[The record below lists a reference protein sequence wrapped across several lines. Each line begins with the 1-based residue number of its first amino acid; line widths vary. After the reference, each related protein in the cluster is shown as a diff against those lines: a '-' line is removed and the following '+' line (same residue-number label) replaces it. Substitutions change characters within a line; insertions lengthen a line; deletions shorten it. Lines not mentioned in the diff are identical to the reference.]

1 MTGLPLP
8 EQSVTMNL
16 SFTPEE
22 EAFRQEVQDFLSDHL
37 TPELRAYAR
46 RMTSVYSTKEVALEW
61 QAILVKQGWAAP
73 SWPVEYGGTGWSVA
87 ERYIYDV
94 EMARAGA
101 PPLSPMGIGMCGP
114 ALIGHGSQA
123 QKDHY
128 LPRILSGEDFWCQG
142 YSEPHAGSDLAAL
155 TMSAIEDGDAFV
167 CNGSKIWTT
176 HAHEANMMFCLV
188 RTDATGKPQQ
198 GITFLLIDM
207 NSPSVTIDPI
217 LMLSGEH
224 IQNAVFFSDVRVPK
238 ANVIGKVN
246 EGWTVAKYLLE
257 FERGGSAYGPR
268 LLSRLCA
275 IRQSAHEEGGLDPGF
290 ARKLSLAEA
299 DILALE
305 AAELQQMSV
314 LAGGGTPGLKAS
326 MMKIRGTELS
336 QHLTELAIE
345 LAGTYAAPFQP
356 QHLSPGGPVPAAEC
370 LGLSRSVP
378 ETGPESALTVSSKY
392 FNDRAGSI
400 YAGSNEIQRGILAK
414 GQLEL

>member
-1 MTGLPLP
+1 
-8 EQSVTMNL
+8 MNL

-22 EAFRQEVQDFLSDHL
+22 EAFREEVRDFLADHL
-37 TPELRAYAR
+37 SPSLRAYAR
-46 RMTSVYSTKEVALEW
+46 RMTSVYATRQVALEW

-73 SWPVEYGGTGWSVA
+73 SWPVEYGGTNWTPA
-87 ERYIYDV
+87 QRYIYDV

-114 ALIGHGSQA
+114 ALIGHGSKA

-155 TMSAIEDGDAFV
+155 TMSAVEDGDDFI

-188 RTDATGKPQQ
+188 RTDASGKPQQ

-207 NSPSVTIDPI
+207 NAPGVRVDPI

-224 IQNAVFFSDVRVPK
+224 IQNAVFFTDVRVPK
-238 ANVIGKVN
+238 ANVVGQVN
-246 EGWTVAKYLLE
+246 HGWTVAKYLLE
-257 FERGGSAYGPR
+257 FERGGSSYGPR
-268 LLSRLCA
+268 LLARLRA
-275 IRQSAHEEGGLDPGF
+275 IRHTAAEEGLLEPGF

-299 DILALE
+299 EILALE
-305 AAELQQMSV
+305 AAELQQMAE

-336 QHLTELAIE
+336 QHLTELALE
-345 LAGTYAAPFQP
+345 LAGAYAAPFEP
-356 QHLSPGGPVPAAEC
+356 HHTAPGGPVPGFEGLNTPQAGPGSAVTAA
-370 LGLSRSVP
+370 P
-378 ETGPESALTVSSKY
+378 KY
-392 FNDRAGSI
+392 LNDRAGSI

-414 GQLEL
+414 GRLGL

>member
-1 MTGLPLP
+1 
-8 EQSVTMNL
+8 MNL

-22 EAFRQEVQDFLSDHL
+22 EAFREEVRDFLSDHL
-37 TPELRAYAR
+37 SPSLRAYAR
-46 RMTSVYSTKEVALEW
+46 RMTSVYATKEVALEW

-73 SWPVEYGGTGWSVA
+73 SWPVEYGGTGWTPA
-87 ERYIYDV
+87 QRYIYDV

-114 ALIGHGSQA
+114 ALIGHGSKA
-123 QKDHY
+123 QKDYY

-155 TMSAIEDGDAFV
+155 TMSAVPDGNDFI

-188 RTDATGKPQQ
+188 RTDSSGKLQQ

-207 NSPSVTIDPI
+207 NTPGVRVDPI

-224 IQNAVFFSDVRVPK
+224 IQNAVFFSDVRVPR
-238 ANVIGKVN
+238 ANVVGQVN
-246 EGWTVAKYLLE
+246 HGWTVAKYLLE
-257 FERGGSAYGPR
+257 FERGGSSYGPR
-268 LLSRLCA
+268 LLARVRALRSTA
-275 IRQSAHEEGGLDPGF
+275 AEEGLLDPGF

-299 DILALE
+299 EILALE
-305 AAELQQMSV
+305 AAELQQMAD
-314 LAGGGTPGLKAS
+314 LASGGTPGLKAS

-345 LAGTYAAPFQP
+345 LAGVYVAPFQP
-356 QHLSPGGPVPAAEC
+356 QHTSPGGPV
-370 LGLSRSVP
+370 LVP
-378 ETGPESALTVSSKY
+378 NCPEMSGNVPVVGPESAVTVSAKY
-392 FNDRAGSI
+392 LNDRAGSI

-414 GQLEL
+414 GQLGL

>member
-1 MTGLPLP
+1 
-8 EQSVTMNL
+8 MNL
-16 SFTPEE
+16 SFTREE
-22 EAFRQEVQDFLSDHL
+22 EDFRQEVRDFLADHL
-37 TPELRAYAR
+37 TPDLRAYAR
-46 RMTSVYSTKEVALEW
+46 RMTSVYATKEIAMAW
-61 QAILVKQGWAAP
+61 QAILVKRGWAAP
-73 SWPVEYGGTGWSVA
+73 SWPVEYGGTDWTPA
-87 ERYIYDV
+87 QRYIYDV

-114 ALIGHGSQA
+114 ALIGHGSKA
-123 QKDHY
+123 QKDYY

-155 TMSAIEDGDAFV
+155 TMSAVEDGDDFI

-188 RTDATGKPQQ
+188 RTDSSGKLQQ

-207 NSPSVTIDPI
+207 NAPGVRVDPI

-238 ANVIGKVN
+238 ANVVGQVN
-246 EGWTVAKYLLE
+246 HGWTVAKYLLE
-257 FERGGSAYGPR
+257 FERGGSSYGPR
-268 LLSRLCA
+268 LLARVRALRA
-275 IRQSAHEEGGLDPGF
+275 TAAEEGLLEPGF

-299 DILALE
+299 EILALE
-305 AAELQQMSV
+305 AAELQQMAD
-314 LAGGGTPGLKAS
+314 LANGGTPGLKAS

-345 LAGTYAAPFQP
+345 LAGDYVAPFQP
-356 QHLSPGGPVPAAEC
+356 QHTSPGGPVLAAN
-370 LGLSRSVP
+370 RP
-378 ETGPESALTVSSKY
+378 EASANSPVVGPESAVTVSAKY
-392 FNDRAGSI
+392 LNDRAGSI

-414 GQLEL
+414 GQLGL

>member
-1 MTGLPLP
+1 
-8 EQSVTMNL
+8 MNL

-22 EAFRQEVQDFLSDHL
+22 EAFREEVRDFLADHL
-37 TPELRAYAR
+37 TPSLRAYAR
-46 RMTSVYSTKEVALEW
+46 RMTSVYATKQVALEW

-73 SWPVEYGGTGWSVA
+73 SWPVEYGGTNWTPA
-87 ERYIYDV
+87 QRYIYDV

-114 ALIGHGSQA
+114 ALIGHGSKA

-155 TMSAIEDGDAFV
+155 TMSAVEDGDDFI

-188 RTDATGKPQQ
+188 RTDASGKPQQ

-207 NSPSVTIDPI
+207 NAPGVRVDPI

-224 IQNAVFFSDVRVPK
+224 IQNAVFFTDVRVPK
-238 ANVIGKVN
+238 ANVVGQVN
-246 EGWTVAKYLLE
+246 HGWTVAKYLLE
-257 FERGGSAYGPR
+257 FERGGSSYGPR
-268 LLSRLCA
+268 LLARLRA
-275 IRQSAHEEGGLDPGF
+275 IRHTAAEEGLLEPGF

-299 DILALE
+299 EILALE
-305 AAELQQMSV
+305 AAELQQMAE

-336 QHLTELAIE
+336 QHLTELALE

-356 QHLSPGGPVPAAEC
+356 HHTAPGGPVPGFEGLNTPQAGPGSAVTAA
-370 LGLSRSVP
+370 P
-378 ETGPESALTVSSKY
+378 KY

-414 GQLEL
+414 GQLGL